1 MKTVSAFLFSVLF
14 ASNSWAASSCAKL
27 KEELKAMQAAQKHV
41 MASLVNNHETF
52 ASSLE
57 EYSTIVKTSEGSA
70 VKTVSAK
77 MNESAQAFR
86 DRGVQGKKTAVKLN
100 SATDDLLARVAAC
113 LR

>member
-1 MKTVSAFLFSVLF
+1 MKTVSAFLFAILF
-14 ASNSWAASSCAKL
+14 TSNSWASPSCAQL

-41 MASLVNNHETF
+41 MASLVSNHETF

-57 EYSTIVKTSEGSA
+57 EYSTLVKASQGSDI
-70 VKTVSAK
+70 KTVSVK

-100 SATDDLLARVAAC
+100 SATEDLLARVAAC
-113 LR
+113 LK